1 MGEVKH
7 AMIIGV
13 VLVALS
19 AVITLSVTA
28 FVLTSNTANEGADMY
43 SNIQT
48 VIKDSSYSSYIGD
61 VVTGNVVVQITEEL
75 RSKNMAVLIE
85 LRNPDSAFGASAYS
99 VALKVNDVNKYLINY
114 GYLVS
119 MLDNHKP
126 TEIYQ
131 GEWGYWTK
139 IDLTMRDGKVD
150 AKFYEDENG
159 KFVSALNR
167 NYGDKSLPESIL
179 PSTKYI
185 CSYLY
190 NQQNEIMGLLFLI
203 SDDN

>member
-1 MGEVKH
+1 
-7 AMIIGV
+7 MIIGV

-19 AVITLSVTA
+19 AVIALSVTA

-61 VVTGNVVVQITEEL
+61 VVSGNVVVQITEEL

-139 IDLTMRDGKVD
+139 KD
-150 AKFYEDENG
+150 
-159 KFVSALNR
+159 
-167 NYGDKSLPESIL
+167 
-179 PSTKYI
+179 
-185 CSYLY
+185 
-190 NQQNEIMGLLFLI
+190 
-203 SDDN
+203 

>member
-1 MGEVKH
+1 MDEVKH
-7 AMIIGV
+7 TMLIGV

-19 AVITLSVTA
+19 AVIGLSITA
-28 FVLTSNTANEGADMY
+28 FMLTSNTANEGVDMY

-85 LRNPDSAFGASAYS
+85 LKNPDVEFGASAYS
-99 VALKVNDVNKYLINY
+99 VALKINNSNHYLINY

-139 IDLTMRDGKVD
+139 INLTMRDGKID
-150 AKFYEDENG
+150 TKFYVDENG

-167 NYGDKSLPESIL
+167 NYGDKSLPESVL

-190 NQQNEIMGLLFLI
+190 NQNNEIMGLIFLVY
-203 SDDN
+203 DE

>member
-1 MGEVKH
+1 MDEVKH
-7 AMIIGV
+7 TMLIAV
-13 VLVALS
+13 VLVTLS
-19 AVITLSVTA
+19 AVIGLSITA
-28 FVLTSNTANEGADMY
+28 FMLTSSTANDGADMY
-43 SNIQT
+43 ANIQT

-85 LRNPDSAFGASAYS
+85 LRNPDSAFGDSAYS

-190 NQQNEIMGLLFLI
+190 NQNNEIMGLIFLI
-203 SDDN
+203 YDE

>member
-1 MGEVKH
+1 MDEVKH
-7 AMIIGV
+7 TMLIGV

-19 AVITLSVTA
+19 AVIGLSITA
-28 FVLTSNTANEGADMY
+28 FMLTSNTANEGVDMY

-48 VIKDSSYSSYIGD
+48 TIKDSSYSSYIGD

-85 LRNPDSAFGASAYS
+85 LRNPDVEFGASAYAVS
-99 VALKVNDVNKYLINY
+99 LKINNINHYLINY
-114 GYLVS
+114 GNLIS
-119 MLDNHKP
+119 MLDNHVPSKIP
-126 TEIYQ
+126 S
-131 GEWGYWTK
+131 GGWGYWAKTN
-139 IDLTMRDGKVD
+139 LTMRDGKID
-150 AKFYEDENG
+150 TKFYVNENG

-190 NQQNEIMGLLFLI
+190 NQQNEILGLLFLV
-203 SDDN
+203 SDDK

>member
-1 MGEVKH
+1 MDEVKH
-7 AMIIGV
+7 TMLIGV

-19 AVITLSVTA
+19 AVIGLSITA
-28 FVLTSNTANEGADMY
+28 FMLTSNTANEGVDMY

-48 VIKDSSYSSYIGD
+48 TIKDSSYSSYIGD

-99 VALKVNDVNKYLINY
+99 VALKINNGNHYLINY
-114 GYLVS
+114 GYLIS

-131 GEWGYWTK
+131 GEWGYWSK
-139 IDLTMRDGKVD
+139 INLTMRDGKID
-150 AKFYEDENG
+150 TKFYVDENG

-167 NYGDKSLPESIL
+167 NYGDKSLPESVL

-190 NQQNEIMGLLFLI
+190 NQQNEILGLLFLVY
-203 SDDN
+203 DDK